1 MVSTVM
7 KAHKKWKMNSHFKFL
22 TLLFVVIK
30 FNFIDFLTT
39 LKSDVI
45 KMKLSKIDKV
55 GR

>member
-1 MVSTVM
+1 MASTVT

-22 TLLFVVIK
+22 TLLFFVIK
-30 FNFIDFLTT
+30 LNFIDFLTT

-45 KMKLSKIDKV
+45 EMKLSKINKV